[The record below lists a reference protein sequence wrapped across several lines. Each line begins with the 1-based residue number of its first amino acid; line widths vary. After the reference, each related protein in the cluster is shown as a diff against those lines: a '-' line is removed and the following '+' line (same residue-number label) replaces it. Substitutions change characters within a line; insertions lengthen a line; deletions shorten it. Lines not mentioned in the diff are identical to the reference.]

1 MKACPHLALVLV
13 EETVTFV
20 PVTSCSC
27 ANPMPLTDLTNTHT
41 HTHTFKKM
49 FTEMPWIILKV

>member
-1 MKACPHLALVLV
+1 MKACPHLVLVLV

-27 ANPMPLTDLTNTHT
+27 ANSMPLTDLTHT
-41 HTHTFKKM
+41 QTLKKK
-49 FTEMPWIILKV
+49 LVY